1 MAGPQDAEN
10 ASTNRRD
17 GAGVVAEYAAWLPE
31 QPLSARTRETY
42 LGAVRTFVAWLGE
55 RDGMLARR

>member
-1 MAGPQDAEN
+1 MSGSQDAEN

-17 GAGVVAEYAAWLPE
+17 AAAVLAEYAAWLPE

-42 LGAVRTFVAWLGE
+42 LAAEHVRGVEPGRFS
-55 RDGMLARR
+55 RRP